1 MGVGLEIIRGS
12 EPAVGLGVLLGSVA
26 TFNIVRVLVRRFPTE
41 GTSVFSV
48 GLLVIDLIL
57 NLALIM
63 LTDGLDSPFLI

>member
-1 MGVGLEIIRGS
+1 M
-12 EPAVGLGVLLGSVA
+12 A